1 MVPGGSAD
9 GAYLG
14 DLWQFRWARTLRVC
28 ILRSIAVPLPIHVD
42 LVRSRAPSRAPHCSR
57 QHSRSY
63 PHMKRM
69 CDDSYSLRKYVNWSQ
84 GHCSGPRLHAPLTTQ
99 SVFASMHRVRVCAH
113 HHPYPSHR
121 LATGMQNSLEPPL
134 AHLRTAHRRK
144 RGSITEGQQ
153 RQTHPEVAL
162 FLLAEIMA

>member
-28 ILRSIAVPLPIHVD
+28 ILRSIAIPLQIHVD

-63 PHMKRM
+63 PHMQRM

-99 SVFASMHRVRVCAH
+99 SVFASMHCVRVCAH
-113 HHPYPSHR
+113 HRPYPSQR

-144 RGSITEGQQ
+144 RGSFTEGQQ